1 MDRFIDHYK
10 DENVT
15 TKYDAGI
22 VHKYGND
29 FIIAYEQ
36 MGARDTFSIGQPVY
50 DKDENLMGYMGIG
63 LFANLNYSTE
73 GQIQIPVEYWSICL
87 PTKHCIGGKKV
98 FTYWQTKIDPKEE

>member
-1 MDRFIDHYK
+1 MNRFIDHYK

-36 MGARDTFSIGQPVY
+36 RGAKDTFSIGQPVY
-50 DKDENLMGYMGIG
+50 DKLEVRNKRTKCL
-63 LFANLNYSTE
+63 
-73 GQIQIPVEYWSICL
+73 QIKALSVLRGDTYAIL
-87 PTKHCIGGKKV
+87 GKV
-98 FTYWQTKIDPKEE
+98 